1 MDKEII
7 FNSGTFNVHI
17 VPGQVVSR
25 DEFLSDK
32 FPPNSIALDG
42 FCKGGPFLDDAN
54 KGKFNFDHH
63 DGILRLAARATC
75 GQVQVALNLGLLDN
89 FHQNGQI
96 KGHLWVN
103 DIDQDTALAIW
114 LLLNPSH
121 ASSASINALVNVEG
135 NLDATAGSYPYF
147 PNLNVMESIFWIFQP
162 YDQLRT
168 EGKLASLSASEMLIL
183 LQALMDNIMKY
194 AIGQGQKIGADMRYE
209 LIKSGTGWA
218 MVKEIGRQARYG
230 LFKDGINCYVIYL
243 GQNSQGNHR
252 FVIGKRSNMVSPV
265 FNLIVFYA
273 YLNML
278 EGISQS
284 CNDCW
289 GGSDSIGG
297 SPRNSGSKFKP
308 DELFDKIETK
318 LKEDQ

>member
-1 MDKEII
+1 MENEII
-7 FNSGTFNVHI
+7 FNSGTFEVHI
-17 VPGQVVSR
+17 IPGKVVTR
-25 DEFLSDK
+25 EEFLSNK
-32 FPPNSIALDG
+32 FPKNSIALDG
-42 FCKGGPFLDDAN
+42 FCNGGPFTETRA
-54 KGKFNFDHH
+54 GKYNFDHH

-89 FHQNGQI
+89 FRDKGQI
-96 KGHLWVN
+96 KGHIWVN

-121 ASSASINALVNVEG
+121 SAGAPLNALVNVEG

-147 PNLNVMESIFWIFQP
+147 PNLHVMESIFWIFQP

-168 EGKLASLSASEMLIL
+168 EGKLAVLSASEMLIL

-194 AIGQGQKIGADMRYE
+194 AIGQGQTIGADMRYE

-243 GQNSQGNHR
+243 GQNSKAKHR
-252 FVIGKRSNMVSPV
+252 FVIGKRSNLVAPDFDPKTL
-265 FNLIVFYA
+265 FN
-273 YLNML
+273 YLNEL
-278 EGISQS
+278 EGIAPD
-284 CNDCW
+284 NTDRW
-289 GGSDSIGG
+289 DGSDSIGG
-297 SPRNSGSKFKP
+297 SPRNGSSQF
-308 DELFDKIETK
+308 DQEQLFDRIETF
-318 LKEDQ
+318 LKQN